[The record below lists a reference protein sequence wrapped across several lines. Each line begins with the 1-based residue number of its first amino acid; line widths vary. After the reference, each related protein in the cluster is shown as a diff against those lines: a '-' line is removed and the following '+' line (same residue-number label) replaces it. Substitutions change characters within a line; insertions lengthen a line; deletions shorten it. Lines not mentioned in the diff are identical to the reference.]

1 MAVTRSRWTRTTS
14 CRPHRRSRSRW
25 HSRCGCQIS
34 TGELDPGEHLPF
46 TAERA
51 PLLRDGTIEQAVDL
65 MLRLSDNVAT
75 NVLLHRVTRERIMT
89 RLSSLGLTH
98 TTISHDVLDE
108 VADITA
114 RLDKLARAAGFTT
127 GWKPTTSSA
136 RVSTTN
142 PGPAREDHRGRAGP
156 ARRTAR
162 ADHDSAG
169 TGHAL
174 PDDLARSRRATR
186 SLRGGAR
193 GHQPPGVE
201 AAGPLLQPGH
211 WRQRRRQ
218 GWSAFPGSS
227 SPTPASSLSQTGA
240 TTPPQCS
247 PAAIMPSTANS
258 PATS

>member
-51 PLLRDGTIEQAVDL
+51 PLRDGTIEQAVDL

-98 TTISHDVLDE
+98 TTISHDVFDE

-114 RLDKLARAAGFTT
+114 RLDKLARAAGFTN
-127 GWKPTTSSA
+127 WMEA
-136 RVSTTN
+136 NDLVY
-142 PGPAREDHRGRAGP
+142 AGQYDQIQDRL
-156 ARRTAR
+156 AKITV
-162 ADHDSAG
+162 DEQV
-169 TGHAL
+169 L
-174 PDDLARSRRATR
+174 PDAQLGRPR
-186 SLRGGAR
+186 
-193 GHQPPGVE
+193 
-201 AAGPLLQPGH
+201 QPGN
-211 WRQRRRQ
+211 WPR
-218 GWSAFPGSS
+218 S
-227 SPTPASSLSQTGA
+227 TGRFG
-240 TTPPQCS
+240 
-247 PAAIMPSTANS
+247 
-258 PATS
+258 